1 MTVTSTSARERVSPP
16 VRWGRARTVTPARP
30 RARPVMRRAP
40 RRSVP
45 PSRRATTTPTIG
57 TPAISRPDVEL
68 DRCRSASVRV
78 NQGTTISRTAKA
90 STGRQWARTV
100 AGRLPW
106 RRAKGSSRS
115 APRAQRVKTSAG
127 GDTSATATLISR

>member
-1 MTVTSTSARERVSPP
+1 MSP
-16 VRWGRARTVTPARP
+16 A
-30 RARPVMRRAP
+30 
-40 RRSVP
+40 
-45 PSRRATTTPTIG
+45 SRRGLKCSVVPRKRAAIRPTIG

-90 STGRQWARTV
+90 SMGRQWVRIV
-100 AGRLPW
+100 RGRPPW
-106 RRAKGSSRS
+106 RSANGSSRT
-115 APRAQRVKTSAG
+115 APSAQRVNTRTG